1 MDVRKIKKLM
11 ELVESHEIAE
21 IEISEGDQSIR
32 VTRLTAPPVVQSA
45 QPPAP
50 AHVPVHVTEPP
61 ASERPDSPPAE
72 ASSSGH
78 EIASPMVGTFYSGPA
93 PGAKPFV
100 DLGSRVEV
108 GDTLCIVEAM
118 KMMNP
123 IETDVDGTVV
133 SILAENGAPVEFGQ
147 VLFLI
152 EE

>member
-32 VTRLTAPPVVQSA
+32 VTRLTAPPVVQPA
-45 QPPAP
+45 PPPAT
-50 AHVPVHVTEPP
+50 AHVPVHATESP
-61 ASERPDSPPAE
+61 APERPDSPPAE
-72 ASSSGH
+72 ASSGH
-78 EIASPMVGTFYSGPA
+78 EITSPMVGTFYSGPA

-123 IETDVDGTVV
+123 IESDVDGTVV
-133 SILAENGAPVEFGQ
+133 SVLAENGAPVEFGQ

>member
-32 VTRLTAPPVVQSA
+32 VTRLTATPGVPAA

-50 AHVPVHVTEPP
+50 AQVPVHVTEPP

-72 ASSSGH
+72 ATSGGH
-78 EIASPMVGTFYSGPA
+78 EVTSPMVGTFYAGPA

-100 DLGSRVEV
+100 DLGSRIEV

-123 IETDVDGTVV
+123 IEADVDGTIV
-133 SILAENGAPVEFGQ
+133 SILVENGAPVEFGQ

>member
-1 MDVRKIKKLM
+1 
-11 ELVESHEIAE
+11 
-21 IEISEGDQSIR
+21 
-32 VTRLTAPPVVQSA
+32 
-45 QPPAP
+45 
-50 AHVPVHVTEPP
+50 
-61 ASERPDSPPAE
+61 
-72 ASSSGH
+72 
-78 EIASPMVGTFYSGPA
+78 MVGTFYSGPA

-100 DLGSRVEV
+100 DLGSRVEM

-123 IETDVDGTVV
+123 IEADVDGTVV